1 MSLPIARQQ
10 EPVRQETRHL
20 QAGRDAADEAQVGF
34 TPERLEETVE
44 RLPEGRIT
52 EVAEAS
58 SATRDREQAA
68 RVEPEESTSRFDHA
82 GGATRDIT
90 HGARSIQS
98 VHSTYPMWTK
108 TKCAG
113 GRCTSGS
120 SITVSSTHEA

>member
-1 MSLPIARQQ
+1 M
-10 EPVRQETRHL
+10 
-20 QAGRDAADEAQVGF
+20 GF
-34 TPERLEETVE
+34 TPERLEETVELDMKTVLDDETAKEETVE

-68 RVEPEESTSRFDHA
+68 RGEPEESTSRFDHA